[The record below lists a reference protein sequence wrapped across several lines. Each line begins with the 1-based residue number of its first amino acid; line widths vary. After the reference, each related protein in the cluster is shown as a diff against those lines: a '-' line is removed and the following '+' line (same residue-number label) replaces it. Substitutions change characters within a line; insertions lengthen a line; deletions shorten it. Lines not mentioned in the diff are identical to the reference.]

1 MDTEKSTMWVVFRE
15 NTSNTQFVDKNVVG
29 LVNDSDILAYQKTLG
44 GFPYELNLDV
54 WFLQIFVRTDTDLFY
69 VRKYDVIT
77 IQ

>member
-1 MDTEKSTMWVVFRE
+1 MDTEKSIMWVVFRE

-29 LVNDSDILAYQKTLG
+29 LVNDADILAYQKTLG
-44 GFPYELNLDV
+44 GFPYELNQDV